1 MNISNAHSVQVTA
14 SNVEELY
21 KNIDVLPSQN
31 STFQCGQPARL
42 GDSTQDSECAK
53 TDPLSVDNLL
63 SLLRSTPR
71 ELFITQV
78 LQDSAKSRD
87 RLESV
92 RLDLVECLQQ
102 TEGYPFDSRACLK
115 TRKQMRTGDRVEYKL
130 AQDTYI
136 LASVIDGAEW
146 DDLREVLNIPRPSKK
161 SQSQSAL
168 DVSFQATNITELELL
183 KKTVQGLSS
192 DLIAI
197 KQENSTLKSE
207 LKAEIKSMR
216 KDLSKLETDITADL
230 SEVRSLISTN
240 AQSIDRICNDR
251 SNGVANIKSD
261 IKLLKTDVKN
271 IQDEPIFSVS
281 VISLGECL
289 NKVSSFDKKINKL
302 ERRIQVEQTQTA
314 VASSSKSDMN
324 GLDKETPKTVS
335 EEVPTPGRSNKTLTS
350 AQSADPWPPLSRQ
363 SVELQSVHINKSGD
377 TALVRA
383 KDSLL
388 FSRVQIPSETALDS
402 QANSTVTKPG
412 GHLFSNI
419 VSNGPDIHKPA
430 SSSSGTQSAVNN
442 EQTESN
448 QNVASSKA
456 ANNNEPCENRNSVT
470 NSHGD
475 DVS

>member
-1 MNISNAHSVQVTA
+1 MTSLTNTILSSYCFPKKSAKKLKISSQIKILCLKIIWTRAFSIV
-14 SNVEELY
+14 
-21 KNIDVLPSQN
+21 KMNIDVLPSQN

-146 DDLREVLNIPRPSKK
+146 DDLREVLDIPRPSKK

-183 KKTVQGLSS
+183 KKMVQGLSS
-192 DLIAI
+192 DMIAI

-216 KDLSKLETDITADL
+216 KYLSKLETADITADL

-251 SNGVANIKSD
+251 SNGVANIKSV

-289 NKVSSFDKKINKL
+289 NKVSSFDKQINKL

-388 FSRVQIPSETALDS
+388 FSLYRYHR
-402 QANSTVTKPG
+402 KP
-412 GHLFSNI
+412 
-419 VSNGPDIHKPA
+419 P
-430 SSSSGTQSAVNN
+430 
-442 EQTESN
+442 
-448 QNVASSKA
+448 
-456 ANNNEPCENRNSVT
+456 
-470 NSHGD
+470 
-475 DVS
+475 